1 MLKTFYLKHVKAEDA
16 RKRIE
21 NLGLVSYSIQ
31 IDTDERLNA
40 ITVNTPHQ
48 DLLSQIEQF
57 IDSID
62 ADSPPPIDKAQDP
75 VV

>member
-31 IDTDERLNA
+31 IDVDERLNA
-40 ITVNTPHQ
+40 LTVNTPHE
-48 DLLSQIEQF
+48 DILKQIEDF
-57 IDSID
+57 VTNID
-62 ADSPPPIDKAQDP
+62 ADAPPGS
-75 VV
+75 

>member
-31 IDTDERLNA
+31 IDVDERLNA
-40 ITVNTPHQ
+40 LTVNTPHE
-48 DLLSQIEQF
+48 DILNQIEQF
-57 IDSID
+57 IANID
-62 ADSPPPIDKAQDP
+62 ADAPPGEA
-75 VV
+75 